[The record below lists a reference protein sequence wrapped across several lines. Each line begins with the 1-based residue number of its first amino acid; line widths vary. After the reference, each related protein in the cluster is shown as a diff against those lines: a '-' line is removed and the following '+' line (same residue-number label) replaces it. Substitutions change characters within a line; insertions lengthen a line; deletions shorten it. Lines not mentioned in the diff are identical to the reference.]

1 MKLYSKYLKKY
12 NIPFSVAVFCVELE
26 AVCDL
31 LRPTFMSNIINT
43 GIEQGALS
51 RVYYWGMFMLIVT
64 AIGACFAVTRN
75 VLANKVSQRMGAD
88 LWYDLFKKIVHFSED
103 STDKI
108 ESGSLITRM
117 TNDTSQVIL
126 FVNGI
131 LRIFLKAPITCVGS
145 IILVTLLNFKLSLII
160 YSVVIIV
167 GILIIVSIKL
177 SYSRFYQLQKAMD
190 KVNLVVQEYLIGI
203 RLLRFLENSRRKVK
217 SLKMQMKI

>member
-1 MKLYSKYLKKY
+1 MKLYSKYFKKY

-203 RLLRFLENSRRKVK
+203 RLLRFLEHSRRKVK